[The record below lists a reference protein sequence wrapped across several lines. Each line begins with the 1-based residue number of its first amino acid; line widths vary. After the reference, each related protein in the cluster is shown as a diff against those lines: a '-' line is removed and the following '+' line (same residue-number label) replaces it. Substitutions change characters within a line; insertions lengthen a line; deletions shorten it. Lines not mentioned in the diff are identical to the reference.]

1 MLWHQLY
8 THFIDIYDPER
19 RAAVRVFL
27 TLALAVAWGVALF
40 L

>member
-8 THFIDIYDPER
+8 THFVDIYDPER
-19 RAAVRVFL
+19 RSAVRVFF

-40 L
+40 C